1 MLKRL
6 ARTCY
11 HRRWRVLAV
20 WVVFLV
26 AISVFSSAAGG
37 VFRNEFSLSGSESKQ
52 AQELLRSVGSAT
64 AAGSAARSCT
74 RRGTA

>member
-26 AISVFSSAAGG
+26 AISVFSSAAG
-37 VFRNEFSLSGSESKQ
+37 VFRIEFSLSGSESKQ

>member
-26 AISVFSSAAGG
+26 AISVFSSAAG